1 MSDRRRGLF
10 QKSEPFAANRSF
22 EGRKARDSTTGSPQ
36 ILYEART
43 FRIGHQHEDNGN
55 ASVSYSSGGRSRPA
69 DDKIRSHR
77 NNLVGGDARL
87 NAFDAWPVVVQLNVA
102 TRFPAELHQTVFERG
117 GLRLSA
123 GIARRESA
131 HQHRDA
137 PFPLWPLCPCCERP
151 CGDYSAGERDEL
163 ASLHSITSSARAS
176 NVGGM
181 VNSSALAAVRLI
193 SSSNLVGNSIGKSP
207 GLAPLRI
214 LSTKLAVRRQLSRR
228 FVP

>member
-1 MSDRRRGLF
+1 MGDRRRGLF

-43 FRIGHQHEDNGN
+43 FRIGHQHKDNGN

-102 TRFPAELHQTVFERG
+102 TQFPAKLGQTVFERG

-123 GIARRESA
+123 GIAWREST

-137 PFPLWPLCPCCERP
+137 PFPLWPLCSRCERP
-151 CGDYSAGERDEL
+151 CGDHSAGERDEL
-163 ASLHSITSSARAS
+163 APPHSVTSSAATSSLSGTVRPSILA
-176 NVGGM
+176 V
-181 VNSSALAAVRLI
+181 SALI
-193 SSSNLVGNSIGKSP
+193 NSSNLLACTTGKSA
-207 GLAPLRI
+207 GLAPLRMRP
-214 LSTKLAVRRQLSRR
+214 V
-228 FVP
+228 